1 MEGSP
6 VSKVYPVTCQSQSLY
21 IGQENVI
28 VNSEIVK
35 QMLFV
40 IIECSIDGATWKNCT
55 LVKHSEWKLIFFHAG
70 GKQNY
75 SIPWTP
81 KNQNMSNIFWAKM
94 FPSFALVF
102 DKDL

>member
-6 VSKVYPVTCQSQSLY
+6 VPKVYPVTCQSQSLY

-40 IIECSIDGATWKNCT
+40 IIECSIEGAT
-55 LVKHSEWKLIFFHAG
+55 
-70 GKQNY
+70 
-75 SIPWTP
+75 
-81 KNQNMSNIFWAKM
+81 
-94 FPSFALVF
+94 
-102 DKDL
+102 